1 MATSKRLA
9 VNVLS
14 GVLTNV
20 TRIGLQAILLPL
32 MANLLGPSELGVYAL
47 ALPIISFV
55 MLLSDAGLGDS
66 LAREKTDDHLVWS
79 SAFWAL
85 LVGGVVLMG
94 LVWLASVA
102 VAHFA
107 SQPRLPEIIFALSF
121 TLLMVVVSVI
131 PNARL
136 LRQGNLV
143 PNAAADLAGN
153 ILGAVVGISMALL
166 GFGVWSMVT
175 LYVTTYTTR
184 AIVLN
189 AASPFLPRLKFSL
202 RSLFSHTGMGSQI
215 LSTRLMDLLTRMFEN
230 SQVSRKLGAAALGGY
245 SYANQIG
252 YFAAN
257 AVGNPLWANLYYIA
271 INRSKAEVSA
281 HYIHSHRIFSLI
293 VFPASTVL
301 ALAMPALVPIV
312 FGHEWLE
319 AIPSIMI
326 MVLATPFGN
335 LGAFQTAVLF
345 AQNRGGLVVMGLGV
359 TMVFRIL
366 VVLLA
371 WPFGIFG
378 LSVGLAVT
386 NVLYFVGTIVFIAPI
401 IGVPR
406 LPLLRVIASP
416 LLASVACGAAF
427 AMLAGP
433 EASLLRLIG
442 AGALSLPVYLLSLLL
457 FDFRLAISDLKSAAG
472 ILGLNGKLPVAGVE
486 T

>member
-1 MATSKRLA
+1 MATTRRLA
-9 VNVLS
+9 ANVLS
-14 GVLTNV
+14 GVFTNV

-32 MANLLGPSELGVYAL
+32 MANLLGPGELGVYAL

-66 LAREKTDDHLVWS
+66 LAREKADDRLVWS

-85 LVGGVVLMG
+85 LAGGVVLMG
-94 LVWLASVA
+94 LVWMASFA

-107 SQPRLPEIIFALSF
+107 GQPRLPEVIFALSF
-121 TLLMVVVSVI
+121 TLLMVVVTVI

-143 PNAAADLAGN
+143 PNAVADLAGN
-153 ILGAVVGISMALL
+153 IIGAVVGISMALL
-166 GFGVWSMVT
+166 GFGVWAMVT
-175 LYVTTYTTR
+175 LYITTYTTR

-189 AASPFLPRLKFSL
+189 AASPFLPRLEFSL

-252 YFAAN
+252 FFAAN

-281 HYIHSHRIFSLI
+281 HYIHTHRIFALI

-301 ALAMPALVPIV
+301 ALAMPAIVPML

-319 AIPSIMI
+319 AIPSIMV

-345 AQNRGGLVVMGLGV
+345 AQNRGGLVVTGLAFA
-359 TMVFRIL
+359 MVFRIL

-371 WPFGIFG
+371 WPLGIFG
-378 LSVGLAVT
+378 LSVGLAAT
-386 NVLYFVGTIVFIAPI
+386 NVLYFMGSIIFIAPI
-401 IGVPR
+401 VGARR
-406 LPLLRVIASP
+406 LSILRMIASP
-416 LLASVACGAAF
+416 LLASVACGAVFAAF
-427 AMLAGP
+427 SGP
-433 EASLLRLIG
+433 EATLLRLIG
-442 AGALSLPVYLLSLLL
+442 AGALSLPVYVMCLLL
-457 FDFRLAISDLKSAAG
+457 LDFRLAISDLKSLAG
-472 ILGLNGKLPVAGVE
+472 ILGPNGKLPVARVE

>member
-9 VNVLS
+9 ANVLS
-14 GVLTNV
+14 GVFTNV

-32 MANLLGPSELGVYAL
+32 MANLLGPSELGIYAL
-47 ALPIISFV
+47 ALPIITFV
-55 MLLSDAGLGDS
+55 TLLSDAGFGDS
-66 LAREKTDDHLVWS
+66 LAREKTDDQLVWS

-85 LVGGVVLMG
+85 LAGGVVLMG
-94 LVWLASVA
+94 LVWMASFA

-107 SQPRLPEIIFALSF
+107 GQPKLPEIIFALSF

-131 PNARL
+131 PTARL

-143 PNAAADLAGN
+143 PNAVADLTGN

-166 GFGVWSMVT
+166 GFGVWAMVT
-175 LYVTTYTTR
+175 LYMTTYATR

-215 LSTRLMDLLTRMFEN
+215 LGTRLMDLLTRMFEN
-230 SQVSRKLGAAALGGY
+230 SQVSRKLGSAALGGY

-271 INRSKAEVSA
+271 INRSTAEVTT
-281 HYIHSHRIFSLI
+281 HYIHTHRVFSLL
-293 VFPASTVL
+293 VFPASAVL
-301 ALAMPALVPIV
+301 ALAMPAIVPML
-312 FGHEWLE
+312 FGREWLE
-319 AIPSIMI
+319 AIPSIMV

-345 AQNRGGLVVMGLGV
+345 ARNRGALVVIGLAV

-378 LSVGLAVT
+378 LSVGLAAS
-386 NVLYFVGTIVFIAPI
+386 NVLYFVATVIFIAP
-401 IGVPR
+401 VVEAPR
-406 LPLLRVIASP
+406 LSLLRVIASP
-416 LLASVACGAAF
+416 LLASVVCGAAF
-427 AMLAGP
+427 AALAGP
-433 EASLLRLIG
+433 EATLLRLIG
-442 AGALSLPVYLLSLLL
+442 AGALSVPVYLMCLLL
-457 FDFRLAISDLKSAAG
+457 FDFRLAVSDLRSLAG
-472 ILGLNGKLPVAGVE
+472 ILGLNGKLPLARAE